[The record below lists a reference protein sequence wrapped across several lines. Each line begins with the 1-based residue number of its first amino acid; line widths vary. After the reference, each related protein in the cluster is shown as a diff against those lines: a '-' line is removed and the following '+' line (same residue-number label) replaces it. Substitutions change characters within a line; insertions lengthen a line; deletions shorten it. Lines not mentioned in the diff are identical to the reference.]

1 MVLVGDIVAS
11 EAGVTSISALPG
23 LQSLWAETLG
33 DPHICVAVLDGQ
45 VDQSHPCFAGANL
58 TQIQTLVSGVSNQH
72 GSASNHGTHV
82 ASTIFGQPGSP
93 VTGIAPGCRGLI
105 LPLFQDGAGSSIAPC
120 SQLDLARAI
129 TQAVE
134 QGANV
139 INISGGQL
147 TSSGEPSKWLANAVQ
162 FCADNNVLIVAAAGN
177 DGCKCLHLPAA
188 LPSVLAVGAMNTQ
201 GIPFDFSNWGETYQ
215 TQGILALG
223 ENILGAVPGGGTAL
237 KSGTSFATA
246 VVSGIVALL
255 LSIQIKQ
262 GNKPDSKAI
271 RAGILESALSCNQ
284 KETADCPRYLAGTL
298 NIAGTQAL
306 ITKLQKGTQKMFD
319 QNSELKM
326 LKPSEVVITDN
337 MSTSILPSEAEEQL
351 AVAPKKDC
359 GCSGNSKA
367 ELVYAIGT
375 IGYDFGSEARKDSL
389 VQDGRLAQEDSW
401 NPLDPRQLLAN
412 FEAQP
417 WESGSIIWTLN
428 QEQTPVYAVQPA
440 GPYAPRG
447 YEMLRQFLSEQ
458 LDEGVERV
466 SIPGISIGSVK
477 LQSGITV
484 PRIVPTI
491 RGMYSW
497 STTALIRSVLGEP
510 PADNAARQDYEDRAE
525 GIQNFLDRIYYEL
538 RNLGKTPQERAI
550 NYAATNAF
558 QLAQVFQQAANE
570 SMQLDTIEVEKSP
583 LCRPES
589 ECWDVKLAFFDPE
602 RQNQRARK
610 VYRFT
615 VDVSDEV
622 PVTIGRLRSWSM
634 F

>member
-1 MVLVGDIVAS
+1 MLWKSPKLVQLFQELRRLLQNQGTVWLIIGETRKSIAADISIIENLISALKANGWLLRKDIVWVKPDKPGERDDHILLFSKTEHFYYNAEVLPSDVLHINREAALPGYGFDPLPTQLIESCLLAGSQVGDTILDPFCGSGTVGFVTLKHERKFIGIELSSYYLEIAWKRLEELRELTPSVIVAD
-11 EAGVTSISALPG
+11 EGAEIVTAVESIIPDTKTVSPSVMGSSIETAKSLTGEISISA
-23 LQSLWAETLG
+23 
-33 DPHICVAVLDGQ
+33 
-45 VDQSHPCFAGANL
+45 
-58 TQIQTLVSGVSNQH
+58 TQM
-72 GSASNHGTHV
+72 
-82 ASTIFGQPGSP
+82 
-93 VTGIAPGCRGLI
+93 
-105 LPLFQDGAGSSIAPC
+105 
-120 SQLDLARAI
+120 
-129 TQAVE
+129 
-134 QGANV
+134 
-139 INISGGQL
+139 
-147 TSSGEPSKWLANAVQ
+147 
-162 FCADNNVLIVAAAGN
+162 
-177 DGCKCLHLPAA
+177 LPAESKNSD
-188 LPSVLAVGAMNTQ
+188 SVKASVY
-201 GIPFDFSNWGETYQ
+201 DS
-215 TQGILALG
+215 
-223 ENILGAVPGGGTAL
+223 
-237 KSGTSFATA
+237 KSGS
-246 VVSGIVALL
+246 
-255 LSIQIKQ
+255 
-262 GNKPDSKAI
+262 
-271 RAGILESALSCNQ
+271 
-284 KETADCPRYLAGTL
+284 
-298 NIAGTQAL
+298 
-306 ITKLQKGTQKMFD
+306 
-319 QNSELKM
+319 
-326 LKPSEVVITDN
+326 
-337 MSTSILPSEAEEQL
+337 
-351 AVAPKKDC
+351 
-359 GCSGNSKA
+359 
-367 ELVYAIGT
+367 LVYAMGT

-428 QEQTPVYAVQPA
+428 QEATPVYAIQPA
-440 GPYAPRG
+440 GPYAPKG

-466 SIPGISIGSVK
+466 SIPGISIGSIK

-570 SMQLDTIEVEKSP
+570 NMQLDTIEVEKSP

>member
-58 TQIQTLVSGVSNQH
+58 TQIQTLVSGVSNQY

-147 TSSGEPSKWLANAVQ
+147 TSSGEPSKWLANAAQ

-188 LPSVLAVGAMNTQ
+188 LPSVLA
-201 GIPFDFSNWGETYQ
+201 
-215 TQGILALG
+215 
-223 ENILGAVPGGGTAL
+223 
-237 KSGTSFATA
+237 
-246 VVSGIVALL
+246 
-255 LSIQIKQ
+255 
-262 GNKPDSKAI
+262 
-271 RAGILESALSCNQ
+271 
-284 KETADCPRYLAGTL
+284 
-298 NIAGTQAL
+298 
-306 ITKLQKGTQKMFD
+306 
-319 QNSELKM
+319 
-326 LKPSEVVITDN
+326 
-337 MSTSILPSEAEEQL
+337 
-351 AVAPKKDC
+351 
-359 GCSGNSKA
+359 
-367 ELVYAIGT
+367 YAIGT

-510 PADNAARQDYEDRAE
+510 PTDNAARQDYENGAE

-570 SMQLDTIEVEKSP
+570 NMQLDTIEVEKSP